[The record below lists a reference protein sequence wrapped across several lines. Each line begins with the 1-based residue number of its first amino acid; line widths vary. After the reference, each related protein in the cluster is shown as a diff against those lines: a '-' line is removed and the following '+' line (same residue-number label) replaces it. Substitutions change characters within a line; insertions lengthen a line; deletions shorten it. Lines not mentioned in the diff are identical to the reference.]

1 MPENRQSNY
10 DQVIENWRLKFLEM
24 DQEELIR
31 KFQLEADEEFLYI
44 IYFSKRFRIDRKNGF
59 ITEDGKSP
67 GFDTVMN
74 IYNTFYYSAAHPVA
88 SGNLVA
94 FRQVKRVYPFEAAYR
109 RTIIFRLQELFAGK
123 TEELRK
129 ACEALGGTLLPQ
141 GDVGY
146 VLPVFPFLN
155 IAVLFWDKDEEF
167 EAQANMLFDS
177 EITEFMH
184 EENVVCVAADA
195 VYYLGCRNDAR
206 EDICPIGDYNIKK
219 VVYVSGLF
227 ILQKILTKSSIS

>member
-1 MPENRQSNY
+1 MLENRQSNY
-10 DQVIENWRLKFLEM
+10 DQVIENWRLQFLEM

-109 RTIIFRLQELFAGK
+109 RTSISRLQELFSGT

-195 VYYLGCRNDAR
+195 VYYLTLAAGMTP
-206 EDICPIGDYNIKK
+206 E
-219 VVYVSGLF
+219 
-227 ILQKILTKSSIS
+227 KIYAQ

>member
-1 MPENRQSNY
+1 MKAEKSNY
-10 DQVIENWRLKFLEM
+10 EQVIENWRKKFLEM
-24 DQEELIR
+24 DQKTLIR
-31 KFQLEADEEFLYI
+31 KFDLEADEEALYI
-44 IYFSKRFRIDRKNGF
+44 TYFSRKLRIDRKNGV
-59 ITEDGKSP
+59 ITDQGVHP

-74 IYNTFYYSAAHPVA
+74 IYNTFYYAAEHPVA

-109 RTIIFRLQELFAGK
+109 RTIISRLQEIFSGK
-123 TEELRK
+123 TAELK
-129 ACEALGGTLLPQ
+129 MACESLGGIPLPQ

-195 VYYLGCRNDAR
+195 VYYLTQAA
-206 EDICPIGDYNIKK
+206 
-219 VVYVSGLF
+219 GL
-227 ILQKILTKSSIS
+227 QPEKIYAE

>member
-1 MPENRQSNY
+1 MLENRQSNY

-109 RTIIFRLQELFAGK
+109 RTIISRLQELFSGK

-195 VYYLGCRNDAR
+195 VYYLTLA
-206 EDICPIGDYNIKK
+206 
-219 VVYVSGLF
+219 SGMTPE
-227 ILQKILTKSSIS
+227 KIYAL

>member
-31 KFQLEADEEFLYI
+31 KFQLVADEEFLYI

-59 ITEDGKSP
+59 ITENGKSP

-109 RTIIFRLQELFAGK
+109 RTIISRLQELFAGK

-129 ACEALGGTLLPQ
+129 ACEVLGGTLLPQ

-195 VYYLGCRNDAR
+195 VYYLTLAAGMTP
-206 EDICPIGDYNIKK
+206 E
-219 VVYVSGLF
+219 
-227 ILQKILTKSSIS
+227 KIYAQ

>member
-1 MPENRQSNY
+1 MLENRQSNY

-44 IYFSKRFRIDRKNGF
+44 IYFSKRFRIDRKTGF
-59 ITEDGKSP
+59 ITEDGKNP

-109 RTIIFRLQELFAGK
+109 RTIISRLQELFSGK

-177 EITEFMH
+177 KITEFMH

-195 VYYLGCRNDAR
+195 VYYLTLAAGMTP
-206 EDICPIGDYNIKK
+206 E
-219 VVYVSGLF
+219 
-227 ILQKILTKSSIS
+227 KIYAQ

>member
-10 DQVIENWRLKFLEM
+10 DQVIENWRLKFLEL

-44 IYFSKRFRIDRKNGF
+44 IYFSKKFRIDRKNGF

-195 VYYLGCRNDAR
+195 VYYLTLAAGMTP
-206 EDICPIGDYNIKK
+206 E
-219 VVYVSGLF
+219 
-227 ILQKILTKSSIS
+227 KIYAQ

>member
-44 IYFSKRFRIDRKNGF
+44 IYFSKKFRIDRKNGF

-184 EENVVCVAADA
+184 EENVVGVAADA
-195 VYYLGCRNDAR
+195 VYYLTLAAGMMP
-206 EDICPIGDYNIKK
+206 E
-219 VVYVSGLF
+219 
-227 ILQKILTKSSIS
+227 KIYAQ

>member
-1 MPENRQSNY
+1 MKAEKSNY
-10 DQVIENWRLKFLEM
+10 EQVIENWRRKFLEM
-24 DQEELIR
+24 DQVALIR
-31 KFQLEADEEFLYI
+31 KFDLEADDEALYI
-44 IYFSKRFRIDRKNGF
+44 TYFSRKLRIDRKNGV
-59 ITEDGKSP
+59 ITDQEVRP

-74 IYNTFYYSAAHPVA
+74 IYNTFYYAAEHPVA

-109 RTIIFRLQELFAGK
+109 RTIIFRLQKTFSGK
-123 TEELRK
+123 TAELKK
-129 ACEALGGTLLPQ
+129 ACEILGGTPLPQ

-167 EAQANMLFDS
+167 DAQANMLFDS

-195 VYYLGCRNDAR
+195 VYYLTRAAGLPSGK
-206 EDICPIGDYNIKK
+206 I
-219 VVYVSGLF
+219 YVE
-227 ILQKILTKSSIS
+227 

>member
-74 IYNTFYYSAAHPVA
+74 IYNTRLLLFSSSSCGIGQ
-88 SGNLVA
+88 SGGFSPGGRECILL
-94 FRQVKRVYPFEAAYR
+94 
-109 RTIIFRLQELFAGK
+109 RLLTEGRLF
-123 TEELRK
+123 
-129 ACEALGGTLLPQ
+129 P
-141 GDVGY
+141 
-146 VLPVFPFLN
+146 
-155 IAVLFWDKDEEF
+155 
-167 EAQANMLFDS
+167 
-177 EITEFMH
+177 
-184 EENVVCVAADA
+184 
-195 VYYLGCRNDAR
+195 GCRSFS
-206 EDICPIGDYNIKK
+206 PGK
-219 VVYVSGLF
+219 
-227 ILQKILTKSSIS
+227 QKN

>member
-74 IYNTFYYSAAHPVA
+74 IYNTFYYSSAHPVA

-195 VYYLGCRNDAR
+195 VYYLTLAAGMTP
-206 EDICPIGDYNIKK
+206 E
-219 VVYVSGLF
+219 
-227 ILQKILTKSSIS
+227 KIYAQ

>member
-1 MPENRQSNY
+1 MKAEKSNY
-10 DQVIENWRLKFLEM
+10 EQVIENWRRKFLEM
-24 DQEELIR
+24 DHVALIR
-31 KFQLEADEEFLYI
+31 KFDLEADDEALYI
-44 IYFSKRFRIDRKNGF
+44 TYFSRKLRIDRKNGV
-59 ITEDGKSP
+59 ITDQGVRP

-74 IYNTFYYSAAHPVA
+74 IYNTFYYAAEHPVA

-109 RTIIFRLQELFAGK
+109 RTIIFRLQKTFSGK
-123 TEELRK
+123 TAELKK
-129 ACEALGGTLLPQ
+129 ACEILGGTPLPQ

-167 EAQANMLFDS
+167 DAQANMLFDS

-195 VYYLGCRNDAR
+195 VYYLTRAA
-206 EDICPIGDYNIKK
+206 
-219 VVYVSGLF
+219 GLPS
-227 ILQKILTKSSIS
+227 QKIYVE

>member
-74 IYNTFYYSAAHPVA
+74 IFNTFYYSAAHPVA

-195 VYYLGCRNDAR
+195 VYYLTLAAGMTP
-206 EDICPIGDYNIKK
+206 E
-219 VVYVSGLF
+219 
-227 ILQKILTKSSIS
+227 KIYAQ

>member
-109 RTIIFRLQELFAGK
+109 RTIISRLQELFAGK

-155 IAVLFWDKDEEF
+155 IAVLFWDGDEEF
-167 EAQANMLFDS
+167 DAQANMLFDS

-195 VYYLGCRNDAR
+195 VYYLTLAAGMTP
-206 EDICPIGDYNIKK
+206 E
-219 VVYVSGLF
+219 
-227 ILQKILTKSSIS
+227 KIYAQ

>member
-1 MPENRQSNY
+1 MLENRQSNY

-24 DQEELIR
+24 HQEELIR

-195 VYYLGCRNDAR
+195 VYYLTLAAGMTP
-206 EDICPIGDYNIKK
+206 E
-219 VVYVSGLF
+219 
-227 ILQKILTKSSIS
+227 KIYAQ

>member
-123 TEELRK
+123 TDELRK

-195 VYYLGCRNDAR
+195 VYYLTLAAGMMP
-206 EDICPIGDYNIKK
+206 E
-219 VVYVSGLF
+219 
-227 ILQKILTKSSIS
+227 KIYAQ

>member
-1 MPENRQSNY
+1 MKAEKSNY
-10 DQVIENWRLKFLEM
+10 EQVIENWRRKFLEM
-24 DQEELIR
+24 DQVALIR
-31 KFQLEADEEFLYI
+31 KFDLEADDEALYI
-44 IYFSKRFRIDRKNGF
+44 TYFSRKLRIDRKNGV
-59 ITEDGKSP
+59 ITDQGVRP

-74 IYNTFYYSAAHPVA
+74 IYNTFYYAAEHPVA

-109 RTIIFRLQELFAGK
+109 RTIIFRLQKTFSGK
-123 TEELRK
+123 TAELKK
-129 ACEALGGTLLPQ
+129 ACEILGGTPLPQ

-155 IAVLFWDKDEEF
+155 IAVLFSDKDEEF
-167 EAQANMLFDS
+167 DAQANMLFDS

-195 VYYLGCRNDAR
+195 VYYLTRAAGLPSGK
-206 EDICPIGDYNIKK
+206 I
-219 VVYVSGLF
+219 YVE
-227 ILQKILTKSSIS
+227 

>member
-109 RTIIFRLQELFAGK
+109 RTIISRLQELFAGK

-155 IAVLFWDKDEEF
+155 IAVLFWDQDEEF

-184 EENVVCVAADA
+184 EENVVYVAADA
-195 VYYLGCRNDAR
+195 VYYLTLAAGMTP
-206 EDICPIGDYNIKK
+206 E
-219 VVYVSGLF
+219 
-227 ILQKILTKSSIS
+227 KIYAQ

>member
-1 MPENRQSNY
+1 MLENRQSNY

-24 DQEELIR
+24 DQEKLIR
-31 KFQLEADEEFLYI
+31 KFQLAADEEFLYI

-59 ITEDGKSP
+59 ITENGKSP

-94 FRQVKRVYPFEAAYR
+94 FRQVKKVYPFEAAYR
-109 RTIIFRLQELFAGK
+109 RTIISRLQELFAGK

-195 VYYLGCRNDAR
+195 VYYLTLAAGMTP
-206 EDICPIGDYNIKK
+206 E
-219 VVYVSGLF
+219 
-227 ILQKILTKSSIS
+227 KIYAQ

>member
-1 MPENRQSNY
+1 MLENRQSNY

-31 KFQLEADEEFLYI
+31 KFQLVADEEFLYI

-59 ITEDGKSP
+59 ITENGKSP

-109 RTIIFRLQELFAGK
+109 RTIISRLQELFAGK

-195 VYYLGCRNDAR
+195 VYYLTLAAGMTP
-206 EDICPIGDYNIKK
+206 E
-219 VVYVSGLF
+219 
-227 ILQKILTKSSIS
+227 KIYAQ

>member
-1 MPENRQSNY
+1 MLENRQSNY

-74 IYNTFYYSAAHPVA
+74 IYNTFYYSAAHPMA

-109 RTIIFRLQELFAGK
+109 RTIISRLQELFSGK

-195 VYYLGCRNDAR
+195 VYYLTLAAGMTP
-206 EDICPIGDYNIKK
+206 E
-219 VVYVSGLF
+219 
-227 ILQKILTKSSIS
+227 KIYAQ

>member
-59 ITEDGKSP
+59 ITENGKSP

-109 RTIIFRLQELFAGK
+109 RTIISRLQELFAGK
-123 TEELRK
+123 KEELRK

-195 VYYLGCRNDAR
+195 VYYLTLAAGMTP
-206 EDICPIGDYNIKK
+206 E
-219 VVYVSGLF
+219 
-227 ILQKILTKSSIS
+227 KIYAQ

>member
-1 MPENRQSNY
+1 MLENRQSNY

-44 IYFSKRFRIDRKNGF
+44 IYFSKRFRIDRKTGI
-59 ITEDGKSP
+59 ITENGKSP

-109 RTIIFRLQELFAGK
+109 RTIISRLQELFAGK

-195 VYYLGCRNDAR
+195 VYYLTLAAGMTP
-206 EDICPIGDYNIKK
+206 E
-219 VVYVSGLF
+219 
-227 ILQKILTKSSIS
+227 KIYAQ

>member
-1 MPENRQSNY
+1 MLENRQSNY

-44 IYFSKRFRIDRKNGF
+44 IYFSKRFRIDRKTGF

-167 EAQANMLFDS
+167 EAQANMLFDA

-195 VYYLGCRNDAR
+195 VYYLTLAAGMTP
-206 EDICPIGDYNIKK
+206 E
-219 VVYVSGLF
+219 
-227 ILQKILTKSSIS
+227 KIYAQ

>member
-44 IYFSKRFRIDRKNGF
+44 IYFSKRFRIDRKTGF

-184 EENVVCVAADA
+184 EENVVGVAADA
-195 VYYLGCRNDAR
+195 VYYLTLAAGMMP
-206 EDICPIGDYNIKK
+206 E
-219 VVYVSGLF
+219 
-227 ILQKILTKSSIS
+227 KIYAQ

>member
-44 IYFSKRFRIDRKNGF
+44 IYFSKRFRIDRKTGF

-94 FRQVKRVYPFEAAYR
+94 FRQVKKVYPFEAAYR
-109 RTIIFRLQELFAGK
+109 RTIISRLQELFAGK

-195 VYYLGCRNDAR
+195 VYYLTLAAGMTP
-206 EDICPIGDYNIKK
+206 E
-219 VVYVSGLF
+219 
-227 ILQKILTKSSIS
+227 KIYAQ

>member
-31 KFQLEADEEFLYI
+31 KFQLVADEEFLYI

-59 ITEDGKSP
+59 ITENGKSP

-94 FRQVKRVYPFEAAYR
+94 FRQVKKVYPFEAAYR
-109 RTIIFRLQELFAGK
+109 RTIISRLQELFAGK

-184 EENVVCVAADA
+184 EENVVCVAEDA
-195 VYYLGCRNDAR
+195 VYYLTLAAGMTP
-206 EDICPIGDYNIKK
+206 E
-219 VVYVSGLF
+219 
-227 ILQKILTKSSIS
+227 KIYAQ

>member
-31 KFQLEADEEFLYI
+31 KFQLVADEEFLYI

-195 VYYLGCRNDAR
+195 VYYLTLAAGMTP
-206 EDICPIGDYNIKK
+206 E
-219 VVYVSGLF
+219 
-227 ILQKILTKSSIS
+227 KIYAQ

>member
-1 MPENRQSNY
+1 MLENRQSNY

-31 KFQLEADEEFLYI
+31 KFQLEADKEFLYI
-44 IYFSKRFRIDRKNGF
+44 IYFSKRFRIDRKTGF

-109 RTIIFRLQELFAGK
+109 RTIISRLQELFSGK

-195 VYYLGCRNDAR
+195 VYYLTLAAGMTP
-206 EDICPIGDYNIKK
+206 E
-219 VVYVSGLF
+219 
-227 ILQKILTKSSIS
+227 KIYAQ

>member
-44 IYFSKRFRIDRKNGF
+44 IYFSKKFRIDRKNGF

-195 VYYLGCRNDAR
+195 VYYLTLAAGMTP
-206 EDICPIGDYNIKK
+206 E
-219 VVYVSGLF
+219 
-227 ILQKILTKSSIS
+227 KIYDQ

>member
-1 MPENRQSNY
+1 MLENRQSNY

-44 IYFSKRFRIDRKNGF
+44 IYFSKRFRIDRKTGF

-109 RTIIFRLQELFAGK
+109 RTIISRLQELFSGK

-177 EITEFMH
+177 EITEFIH

-195 VYYLGCRNDAR
+195 VYYLTLAAGMTP
-206 EDICPIGDYNIKK
+206 E
-219 VVYVSGLF
+219 
-227 ILQKILTKSSIS
+227 KIYAQ

>member
-44 IYFSKRFRIDRKNGF
+44 IYFSKKFRIDRKNGF

-94 FRQVKRVYPFEAAYR
+94 FRQVKKVYPFEAAYR

-195 VYYLGCRNDAR
+195 VYYLTLAAGMTP
-206 EDICPIGDYNIKK
+206 E
-219 VVYVSGLF
+219 
-227 ILQKILTKSSIS
+227 KIYAQ